1 MQTAET
7 QCAGWRR
14 HCLGDWRP
22 LYDFYCVGFD
32 SRTGTSSGSE
42 FPPLARVSPA
52 AARLARLGIRSVDS
66 VIHNQRCG
74 RGAVLARLRA
84 TSTGGGVRQRGV
96 AAKWNYVVLI
106 PLEFRLVRHAGA
118 AADRIAP
125 AVDRAATEEHVG
137 WDNDSRSIQRCWVYG
152 RHQRSRQVV
161 GYDRLGGLPRP
172 SGTRTNKA
180 LCVEM
185 SVLGHFDSS
194 LQVSTPGASAIRK
207 PCGSLAISLTIP
219 SGAEASGAV
228 STVIDR
234 TLTDDQPSVCVLE
247 NGFDPN
253 RAGARCVS
261 FGGPIRAR
269 IASRRWSKC
278 FEKVFPCLLPTV
290 IDGRHNGVALLLGE
304 YRRETRCAADRVL
317 VDVCETPRRGRV
329 LRSPEHEPTPP
340 ASVVLFGI

>member
-1 MQTAET
+1 MCRNVCTRSLRFE
-7 QCAGWRR
+7 
-14 HCLGDWRP
+14 
-22 LYDFYCVGFD
+22 
-32 SRTGTSSGSE
+32 
-42 FPPLARVSPA
+42 PPSVNS
-52 AARLARLGIRSVDS
+52 RSVSNSETMWVVGD
-66 VIHNQRCG
+66 IAHNSIGG
-74 RGAVLARLRA
+74 RGER
-84 TSTGGGVRQRGV
+84 RG
-96 AAKWNYVVLI
+96 
-106 PLEFRLVRHAGA
+106 
-118 AADRIAP
+118 
-125 AVDRAATEEHVG
+125 
-137 WDNDSRSIQRCWVYG
+137 
-152 RHQRSRQVV
+152 
-161 GYDRLGGLPRP
+161 
-172 SGTRTNKA
+172 
-180 LCVEM
+180 
-185 SVLGHFDSS
+185 
-194 LQVSTPGASAIRK
+194 
-207 PCGSLAISLTIP
+207 
-219 SGAEASGAV
+219 
-228 STVIDR
+228 IDR